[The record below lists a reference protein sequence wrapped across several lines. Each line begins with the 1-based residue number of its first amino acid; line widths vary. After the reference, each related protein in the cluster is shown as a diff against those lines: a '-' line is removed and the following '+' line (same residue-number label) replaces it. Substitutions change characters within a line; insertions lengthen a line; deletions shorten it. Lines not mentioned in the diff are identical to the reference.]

1 MTYCPTQKSC
11 CQKTNEFTAELCN
24 EETSFCGT
32 TTVCPENVSSSDV
45 NNPVPLFSTYTPI
58 YTSTLKVAVGY
69 NLIILPPDERFE
81 YFPGDVLAWI
91 KSSSS
96 ATLVVASNRG
106 KYSVLESVTSVP
118 NGNITLSP
126 DQRQNNQT
134 GTVLLAGIASK
145 PSEFMTNI
153 SAPNSPG
160 VKTITL
166 THNTS
171 EENYALTR
179 LVTALYPVG
188 NISFT
193 LASNSCIIYGI
204 SNEAFNIS
212 IKFLAGTDAKVKW
225 SLHNITVISSPYL
238 TIGNRDETNWQQ
250 DFTLSTIGEYPLVV
264 MVTNGVSGK
273 VLTAT
278 VVIQEKITG
287 VNATKAD
294 SKKTAYQGFS
304 TKLNVSILTGTDVT
318 YKWYFGDG
326 SDVVTVTNAT
336 VDHFYQKHGQIN
348 TTVEATNMVS
358 SVNYSFII
366 DIINPVEI
374 TVPPYAVANVS
385 TNITCKL
392 TANLLS
398 AYVVVL
404 QVNNESMT
412 SSNCNTIQHVFAPG
426 DHDIHCYI
434 HTVVVL
440 YSNESLFAVE
450 PIAGLSILHIPPQEL
465 GANYTTEANISTGN
479 NVSYEW
485 KIQGET
491 FHGNPT
497 GIGFNK
503 VGWNKVILIAFN
515 AISNVSAEKLVIV
528 QERIGDLN
536 ITPLAN
542 PAKTNAKITFNII
555 PTTKTGAINYTA
567 NITAIS
573 AGAISYTANVTA
585 YSFDGQPSSQFSHTF
600 TSEGIYAIFIFATNL
615 IISANASYIITVQV
629 PVRNP
634 PEITCPS
641 VSLEDLTCVISTE
654 VQWSFKA
661 EIPYATNVTFEWI
674 FGEKAPANDS
684 SPSKQEFNLI
694 STSNELF
701 AESKIFN
708 ITVKAKN
715 RVSERI
721 KTLRVES
728 LHNVSEFSFECPRAV
743 AVNASFEIVA
753 KIAKGSNVTY
763 SYVFGDGRGE
773 IRVASTKVIWNYST
787 VGVYQIKGNA
797 SNLVSSLP
805 FSCKIL
811 VRQEIIDVSIYNVK
825 TVETNKEATVTWQ
838 VTGGTNVTSFL
849 TFENKRSKA
858 INYTECN
865 EKHSTMTCTTTY
877 QWSKSGTYEIRIQAE
892 NLLETKKTDTVNVT
906 VQDRIEKLS
915 VKVDPKFESD
925 SESDEYYVNEEIPV
939 IVNVAKGSHVKY
951 QVDQSDGS
959 PVFNTSER
967 KFNLTYFKLGEH
979 TPSIKAFNDVSN
991 VENTNL
997 ILKIQQRPE
1006 PVPIK
1011 DLKLSAKATRYN
1023 EKTKFEVEYGEG
1035 AIFECK
1041 LNFGD
1046 GSEIMPIKEEN
1057 LKQGASH
1064 QYNTTGSFNAKL
1076 TCWNEG
1082 PRNKVYDQTEV
1093 FVHEHIEG
1101 FEVTTSTL
1109 VGVYEKAGVEL
1120 EFIWQHGSHMNVIA
1134 YAKNSQKFVS
1144 KANLNYDSREGK
1156 ILLPTIFFP
1165 SPDQYIIRV
1174 NASNKVSSLD
1184 KPEEVII
1191 NIIERIE
1198 NAKLLFNEWVSVSYP
1213 VRAYLTVDKG
1223 SDMVVTWNFGDGTPT
1238 STTNCTWKQSC
1249 FHDHTYRRKGQY
1261 LISAAADNA
1270 LGQAK
1275 AGEVIVIQYGII
1287 GWKFRQVGV
1296 GRTGEPSKV
1305 ELVHNST
1312 YKFPTDAEYKITF
1325 DKDVV
1330 KSKTLINNSQ
1340 PVIEEHTYKKAGC
1353 YAVKAI
1359 MENKVSKVLLETTI
1373 KVQGTYGKAHI
1384 YAKSLKGELNAS
1396 QSVFP
1401 LEYPVKFESNI
1412 ENDCLK
1418 YNWTIT
1424 AAGGK
1429 ILTVNHF
1436 MSFQYTF
1443 NMSGTY
1449 TVKCIAYDSEDVK
1462 DKITA
1467 EKVVKVDKSVT
1478 GLFLSSEGVGKVN
1491 ESVWFILVWAS
1502 LGDSTNFTA
1511 VYDDGKS
1518 EELSLTKKVTNF
1530 AQYDGKLSFDPAGL
1544 EGLIFSHN
1552 FSKIA
1557 QFKVTV
1563 KVSDGKKRE
1572 TLVTISEQ
1580 PCPLPAITVTGGN
1593 KDANRA
1599 PQVPYETDYTIFSK
1613 VRWIDQSRCSDIKI
1627 DFEWRI
1633 FEADEYL
1640 LKTTG
1645 LSVIPPQ
1652 KDKEIK

>member
-11 CQKTNEFTAELCN
+11 CQKTNEFRAELCN

-32 TTVCPENVSSSDV
+32 TTVCPENVSSSGV
-45 NNPVPLFSTYTPI
+45 NNPVPLFTTYTPI

-106 KYSVLESVTSVP
+106 QYSVLESVTSVS

-145 PSEFMTNI
+145 ASEFITNI

-160 VKTITL
+160 VKNITL
-166 THNTS
+166 THKTS

-238 TIGNRDETNWQQ
+238 TIGNRDETKWQQ
-250 DFTLSTIGEYPLVV
+250 DFTISTIGEYPLVV

-287 VNATKAD
+287 VTATKAD
-294 SKKTAYQGFS
+294 SKKTTYQGFS
-304 TKLNVSILTGTDVT
+304 TKLNVFILTGTDVT

-392 TANLLS
+392 TANLLP

-404 QVNNESMT
+404 QINNESMT
-412 SSNCNTIQHVFAPG
+412 SSNCNTVQHVFAPG

-450 PIAGLSILHIPPQEL
+450 PIAGLSILPIPPQEL
-465 GANYTTEANISTGN
+465 GATYTTEANISTGN

-485 KIQGET
+485 KIQEKT

-497 GIGFNK
+497 GIVFDK

-536 ITPLAN
+536 ITPSAN
-542 PAKTNAKITFNII
+542 PAKTNAKITFNVK
-555 PTTKTGAINYTA
+555 PTTKTGEIN
-567 NITAIS
+567 
-573 AGAISYTANVTA
+573 YTANVTA
-585 YSFDGQPSSQFSHTF
+585 ISYPFDGQPSSQFSHTF
-600 TSEGIYAIFIFATNL
+600 TDEGIYAIFIFATNL
-615 IISANASYIITVQV
+615 ISSSNASYIITVQV

-654 VQWSFKA
+654 YQWSFKA

-674 FGEKAPANDS
+674 FGGKAPATDS
-684 SPSKQEFNLI
+684 SPSKQEFNLS
-694 STSNELF
+694 STSNESF

-728 LHNVSEFSFECPRAV
+728 LHKVSEFSFKCPRAV

-773 IRVASTKVIWNYST
+773 IRVASTNVTWNYST

-797 SNLVSSLP
+797 SNLVSSRSV
-805 FSCKIL
+805 SCKIL
-811 VRQEIIDVSIYNVK
+811 VRQEIIDVNIHNVK
-825 TVETNKEATVTWQ
+825 TVETNKEATVTWE
-838 VTGGTNVTSFL
+838 VTGGTNVTSVL
-849 TFENKRSKA
+849 TSENKRNKT
-858 INYTECN
+858 IDYTDCN
-865 EKHSTMTCTTTY
+865 KKHSTMTCTTTY
-877 QWSKSGTYEIRIQAE
+877 QWSESGTYEIRIQAE
-892 NLLETKKTDTVNVT
+892 NLLETKKTDTVKVT

-915 VKVDPKFESD
+915 VNVNSTFQ
-925 SESDEYYVNEEIPV
+925 SESGENDKYYVNQEIRV
-939 IVNVAKGSHVKY
+939 ICSLTKGSHVAY
-951 QVDQSDGS
+951 QVDQRDGS

-967 KFNLTYFKLGEH
+967 KFTLTYFKPGNH
-979 TPSIKAFNDVSN
+979 TPSIKAFNDIS
-991 VENTNL
+991 VETTGLNL
-997 ILKIQQRPE
+997 TIIQRPE
-1006 PVPIK
+1006 PVPIE
-1011 DLKLSAKATRYN
+1011 DLKLSAEATRYN

-1046 GSEIMPIKEEN
+1046 GSKPMDIKEEN
-1057 LKQGASH
+1057 LKKGASYE
-1064 QYNTTGSFNAKL
+1064 YNTTGSFNAKL
-1076 TCWNEG
+1076 TCWNTKE
-1082 PRNKVYDQTEV
+1082 PRIKVYDQTEV

-1109 VGVYEKAGVEL
+1109 TAVYKKDDVEIQ
-1120 EFIWQHGSHMNVIA
+1120 FIWQNGSHMNVIA
-1134 YAKNSQKFVS
+1134 YVKNSQKFVS
-1144 KANLNYDSREGK
+1144 KANLNYDSREDK
-1156 ILLPTIFFP
+1156 IVLPKMYFP
-1165 SPDQYIIRV
+1165 SPGQYIIRV

-1184 KPEEVII
+1184 KPEEVIV
-1191 NIIERIE
+1191 NIIEKIE
-1198 NAKLLFNEWVSVSYP
+1198 NAKLLFNEWVTVSYP

-1223 SDMVVTWNFGDGTPT
+1223 SDMVVTWNFGDGTSN
-1238 STTNCTWKQSC
+1238 STTNCTWKRSC
-1249 FHDHTYRRKGQY
+1249 FHDHIYNRTGRYV
-1261 LISAAADNA
+1261 ISAAVNNS
-1270 LGQAK
+1270 LGQTK
-1275 AGEVIVIQYGII
+1275 TGDVITIQYGII

-1296 GRTGEPSKV
+1296 NRTGEASKV
-1305 ELVHNST
+1305 ELVYNST
-1312 YKFPTDAEYKITF
+1312 YAFPTDAEYKITF
-1325 DKDVV
+1325 KDVV
-1330 KSKTLINNSQ
+1330 NLVIHKNLSKHGNMEERIYNKS
-1340 PVIEEHTYKKAGC
+1340 GC
-1353 YAVKAI
+1353 YAVSAL

-1373 KVQGTYGKAHI
+1373 KVQGTYEKADI
-1384 YAKSLKGELNAS
+1384 NASSLNGELNAT
-1396 QSVFP
+1396 QSAFP
-1401 LEYPVKFESNI
+1401 LEYPVKFKSNI
-1412 ENDCLK
+1412 ENNCLK
-1418 YNWTIT
+1418 YNWSIT
-1424 AAGGK
+1424 AAGGR

-1443 NMSGTY
+1443 SMPGTY
-1449 TVKCIAYDSEDVK
+1449 TVEFIAYDSEDVK
-1462 DKITA
+1462 GNITA
-1467 EKVVKVDKSVT
+1467 VKNVTVDKSVT
-1478 GLFLSSEGVGKVN
+1478 GLFLSSAGVGQVN

-1502 LGDSTNFTA
+1502 LGDSTEFTA
-1511 VYDDGKS
+1511 VYDGGRTKK
-1518 EELSLTKKVTNF
+1518 LSLTNKVTNF
-1530 AQYDGKLSFDPAGL
+1530 AQYHRELSFDPAGL
-1544 EGLIFSHN
+1544 EGIIFFLN
-1552 FSKIA
+1552 FSEIA
-1557 QFKVTV
+1557 PYKVTV
-1563 KVSDGKKRE
+1563 KVSDGKQRE
-1572 TLVTISEQ
+1572 TLVIISEK

-1593 KDANRA
+1593 KDANHA

-1613 VRWIDQSRCSDIKI
+1613 VRRSDQSGCSDIKI

-1640 LKTTG
+1640 LKTKG

-1652 KDKEIK
+1652 KDREIT

>member
-69 NLIILPPDERFE
+69 NLLTLPPDERFE

-106 KYSVLESVTSVP
+106 KCSVLESVTSVP

-145 PSEFMTNI
+145 PSEFITNI

-166 THNTS
+166 THKTS

-179 LVTALYPVG
+179 SVTALYPVG

-225 SLHNITVISSPYL
+225 SLHNITVVSSPYL
-238 TIGNRDETNWQQ
+238 TIGNRSETNWQQ
-250 DFTLSTIGEYPLVV
+250 NFTISTVGEYPLVV

-287 VNATKAD
+287 VTASKAD

-304 TKLNVSILTGTDVT
+304 TKLNVFILTGTDVT

-336 VDHFYQKHGQIN
+336 VDHFYRQNGQIN

-392 TANLLS
+392 AANLLS

-412 SSNCNTIQHVFAPG
+412 SSNCNTVQHVFAPG

-485 KIQGET
+485 KIQGKT

-497 GIGFNK
+497 GIVFDK
-503 VGWNKVILIAFN
+503 VGRKTVILIAFN

-528 QERIGDLN
+528 QERIGELN
-536 ITPLAN
+536 IMTQTAN
-542 PAKTNAKITFNII
+542 PAKTNVEITFNVK

-567 NITAIS
+567 NVTAIS
-573 AGAISYTANVTA
+573 
-585 YSFDGQPSSQFSHTF
+585 YSFYGQPSSQISHTF
-600 TSEGIYAIFIFATNL
+600 TNEGIYAIFIFATNL
-615 IISANASYIITVQV
+615 ISSSNASYLITIQV
-629 PVRNP
+629 PVKNP

-654 VQWSFKA
+654 DQWSFKA

-674 FGEKAPANDS
+674 FGEKAPATDS
-684 SPSKQEFNLI
+684 SPSKQEFNLS
-694 STSNELF
+694 STSNESF
-701 AESKIFN
+701 PESKIFD

-715 RVSERI
+715 RVSESI

-728 LHNVSEFSFECPRAV
+728 LHKVSEFSFECPRAV
-743 AVNASFEIVA
+743 AVNVSFEIVA
-753 KIAKGSNVTY
+753 KIANASNVTY
-763 SYVFGDGRGE
+763 SYVFGDGRGK
-773 IRVASTKVIWNYST
+773 IRVASTKVTWNYST

-797 SNLVSSLP
+797 SNLVSSRP
-805 FSCKIL
+805 FSCKIP
-811 VRQEIIDVSIYNVK
+811 VQQEIIDVNIHNVK
-825 TVETNKEATVTWQ
+825 TVETNKEATVTWK
-838 VTGGTNVTSFL
+838 VTGGTKVTSFL
-849 TFENKRSKA
+849 TFENKRNKT
-858 INYTECN
+858 IDYTECK
-865 EKHSTMTCTTTY
+865 EVHSTMTCTTTY
-877 QWSKSGTYEIRIQAE
+877 QWSKSGTYEIRIQAG
-892 NLLETKKTDTVNVT
+892 NLLETNKSDTVNVT
-906 VQDRIEKLS
+906 VQDRIENLS
-915 VKVDPKFESD
+915 VRVDPKFN
-925 SESDEYYVNEEIPV
+925 SESKENDKYYVNEKISV
-939 IVNVAKGSHVKY
+939 IGKVTKGSHVSY
-951 QVDQSDGS
+951 QVNQSDGS
-959 PVFNTSER
+959 PVFNTSEHE
-967 KFNLTYFKLGEH
+967 FTITYFKPGQH
-979 TPSIKAFNDVSN
+979 TLRIKAFNDLDST
-991 VENTNL
+991 ETTNL
-997 ILKIQQRPE
+997 ILTIIQRPE
-1006 PVPIK
+1006 PVQIK
-1011 DLKLSAKATRYN
+1011 GLKLSAEATRYN
-1023 EKTKFEVEYGEG
+1023 EETKFEVEYGEG
-1035 AIFECK
+1035 AMFNCK
-1041 LNFGD
+1041 LDFDD
-1046 GSEIMPIKEEN
+1046 GQGMDIKEEN
-1057 LKQGASH
+1057 LKKGTSH
-1064 QYNTTGSFNAKL
+1064 EYKTTGSFDAKL
-1076 TCWNEG
+1076 MCWNTKGAKNE
-1082 PRNKVYDQTEV
+1082 VYGQTKV
-1093 FVHEHIEG
+1093 FVHEHIKG
-1101 FEVTTSTL
+1101 FEVTTSTRTA
-1109 VGVYEKAGVEL
+1109 VYEVNNVEI
-1120 EFIWQHGSHMNVIA
+1120 EFIWQNGSDMNVIA
-1134 YAKNSQKFVS
+1134 YVKNSQKSVS
-1144 KANLNYDSREGK
+1144 KTKLNYDLREDK
-1156 ILLPTIFFP
+1156 IVLPKLYFP
-1165 SPDQYIIRV
+1165 SPGQYIIRV

-1184 KPEEVII
+1184 KPEEVIV
-1191 NIIERIE
+1191 NIIERIK
-1198 NAKLLFNEWVSVSYP
+1198 NAKLLFNEWVSVAYP

-1223 SDMVVTWNFGDGTPT
+1223 SDMVVTWNFGDGTT
-1238 STTNCTWKQSC
+1238 NTTNCTWKRSC
-1249 FHDHTYRRKGQY
+1249 FHDHIYNRTGRYV
-1261 LISAAADNA
+1261 ISAAVNNTLSQENA
-1270 LGQAK
+1270 SD
-1275 AGEVIVIQYGII
+1275 VITIQYGII
-1287 GWKFRQVGV
+1287 GWEFRQDGV
-1296 GRTGEPSKV
+1296 GRENEPSKV
-1305 ELVHNST
+1305 ELVYNST
-1312 YKFPTDAEYKITF
+1312 YDFPTEAKYKITF
-1325 DKDVV
+1325 AKDGVMRE
-1330 KSKTLINNSQ
+1330 KLIEHGNL
-1340 PVIEEHTYKKAGC
+1340 PVIEQHIYNKAGC
-1353 YAVKAI
+1353 YAVSAVMK
-1359 MENKVSKVLLETTI
+1359 NKVSTVLLETII
-1373 KVQGTYGKAHI
+1373 KVQGTYEKAVI
-1384 YAKSLKGELNAS
+1384 NASSLKGELDAS

-1401 LEYPVKFESNI
+1401 LEYPVKFKSNI
-1412 ENDCLK
+1412 KNDCLK

-1436 MSFQYTF
+1436 MSFQYAF
-1443 NMSGTY
+1443 DMSGTY
-1449 TVKCIAYDSEDVK
+1449 TVEFIAYDSEDIK
-1462 DKITA
+1462 DNITA
-1467 EKVVKVDKSVT
+1467 VKNVTVDKSVT
-1478 GLFLSSEGVGKVN
+1478 GLFLSSAGVGQVN
-1491 ESVWFILVWAS
+1491 ESVQFILVWAS
-1502 LGDSTNFTA
+1502 LGDSTEFTA
-1511 VYDDGKS
+1511 VYEGSDPQK
-1518 EELSLTKKVTNF
+1518 LSLTNKVTNF
-1530 AQYDGKLSFDPAGL
+1530 AQYHGELSFDPAGL
-1544 EGLIFSHN
+1544 EGIIFVLS

-1563 KVSDGKKRE
+1563 KVSGGKPLE
-1572 TLVTISEQ
+1572 TLVTISEK

-1613 VRWIDQSRCSDIKI
+1613 VRWSDQSGCSDIKI
-1627 DFEWRI
+1627 VFEWRI

-1640 LKTTG
+1640 LKTKG

-1652 KDKEIK
+1652 KDREIK